1 MEASTIERNVPRFAL
16 VDRPT
21 SLLYRFEARL
31 DFVPIG
37 LVPEGSRLAL
47 SFDGVVTEG
56 DFVGARVSG
65 TDHLLLRRD
74 GVGVIDAPKTI
85 STAKGELFE
94 HLRGYCLPPE
104 GMTFPPLE
112 SLFSADFRWPDAL
125 FPILGFST
133 FRAGSPELSH
143 LNRAVARIDGW
154 SNMSTGRL
162 AVETR
167 LIEHVSSVAGP
178 TNV

>member
-1 MEASTIERNVPRFAL
+1 MKASTIDQNLPRSARG
-16 VDRPT
+16 DRPT

-37 LVPEGSRLAL
+37 LVPEGFRLVL
-47 SFDGVVTEG
+47 SFEGAVTEG
-56 DFVGARVSG
+56 DFVGARVWG

-85 STAKGELFE
+85 STSSGQLFE

-104 GMTFPPLE
+104 GMTLPPLE
-112 SLFSADFRWPDAL
+112 ALLSSDFSWPDAL
-125 FPILGFST
+125 FPIQGFST
-133 FRAGSPELSH
+133 FRAGSPELSY
-143 LNRAVARIDGW
+143 LNRALATVDGW
-154 SNMSTGRL
+154 SNLSTGRL

-167 LIEHVSSVAGP
+167 LIEHYSSVAP
-178 TNV
+178 PKEL